1 MNIPKIEQ
9 YLLILLLI
17 LYLLFP
23 TDFILQSN
31 TILGKLFSIFII
43 VVYTNVHYLY
53 GILVCLFV
61 IFYYQSDYLYNVIQ
75 SENFQP
81 PSLQNK
87 TDKIETMISQINPVF
102 TSSSTLENIVEN
114 NKIENTGLELNKA
127 YSKEKIPIQSESE
140 TIFRNQQCNENLEL
154 TYKKQ
159 IIHNKDR
166 IPNIFPE
173 LQFVDNDKPCNPCDL
188 SCPFVIKS
196 SLELKER
203 IGQST
208 RGKTS
213 LEEAMDWAYSF
224 FVNKNEPF
232 SGVDLN
238 VASYV

>member
-9 YLLILLLI
+9 YLPIILLI
-17 LYLLFP
+17 IYLLFP
-23 TDFILQSN
+23 SEFILQSN

-43 VVYTNVHYLY
+43 VIYTSVHYLY
-53 GILVCLFV
+53 GFVVCLFV
-61 IFYYQSDYLYNVIQ
+61 ILYYQSDYIHNVIL

-81 PSLQNK
+81 QKPFKES
-87 TDKIETMISQINPVF
+87 MVSQINQVF
-102 TSSSTLENIVEN
+102 TSASTLEDIVDTK
-114 NKIENTGLELNKA
+114 KIENIGIELNKA

-140 TIFRNQQCNENLEL
+140 TIFRNQQCNEKLEL
-154 TYKKQ
+154 IYKNQ
-159 IIHNKDR
+159 IIRNNDI
-166 IPNIFPE
+166 IPNIFPNIN
-173 LQFVDNDKPCNPCDL
+173 FIDKPCNPCDPH
-188 SCPFVIKS
+188 CPFVIKS
-196 SLELKER
+196 SLEKKER

-238 VASYV
+238 IASYL